1 MDKSEKQSLVVVNN
15 SLASFQN
22 VDMKIKALHA
32 GDFCWNNR
40 LCFKWLLMPFAAQT
54 QTTTFSLSLQLCLQK
69 PTFCLER
76 WNSVWR
82 LVLLVTGSLFLS
94 QLVIAIRLLKLP
106 RSSCWCAVRAAIAH
120 PPASQHF
127 GREIPSIEES
137 FANFQSNFLRI
148 DPWNNFFSNAFRK
161 NDHCRWIGSC
171 HRSYSSWQILMIA
184 CFFGVD
190 IVEGWWSPNLQI
202 QEWTTIKAT
211 DLRLYIFVL
220 EEIYGSVQIQVGYE
234 KFINFDSLILNY
246 MQ

>member
-1 MDKSEKQSLVVVNN
+1 MDQSEKQSLVVVNN

-69 PTFCLER
+69 PTFRLER
-76 WNSVWR
+76 WNSVWL
-82 LVLLVTGSLFLS
+82 LVLLVTGSLFLN
-94 QLVIAIRLLKLP
+94 QLPIAIRLLKLL

-137 FANFQSNFLRI
+137 FANFHSNFLRI

-171 HRSYSSWQILMIA
+171 HRSYSSWQILMD
-184 CFFGVD
+184 CLFLWCGHCRRMVVSESSNSRVD
-190 IVEGWWSPNLQI
+190 NNQSDGFETLHLCSWGNLWVSTNSGWVWKVHQFWL
-202 QEWTTIKAT
+202 
-211 DLRLYIFVL
+211 
-220 EEIYGSVQIQVGYE
+220 
-234 KFINFDSLILNY
+234 LNT
-246 MQ
+246 